1 MDMVSIINQML
12 VLFFLLLIGYVAAK
26 CHVITDEGNKVLT
39 EVVLNVSLPCTILYS
54 VMGGNATMSGFEA
67 LFFMGM
73 VIAVYVLTIG
83 VAMITPKLIGARG
96 DDAGLYKFMVS
107 FANVGFMGYPVAQ
120 AIFGPT
126 SVFYV
131 ALFCMAFNVLTYSLG
146 VIFIAGKNTK
156 IDAKLLITPALIS
169 TLVSIVLFLTGVD
182 FIPAAL
188 TKTVETMEKVTT
200 PVSMLVVG
208 VTLASV
214 PIKSIFNE
222 WRVYIVTAVR
232 LLLLPVLTW
241 ALFRFFIHDA
251 LQLGVLVVIAGMPV
265 AAAAPMLTVQY
276 GKNTQLAAKTVF
288 ISTVLSV
295 VTIPLLVYLLPM
307 G

>member
-1 MDMVSIINQML
+1 MDMASIINQML

-26 CHVITDEGNKVLT
+26 CRVITDAGNKVLT
-39 EVVLNVSLPCTILYS
+39 DLVLNVSLPCTILYS
-54 VMGGNATMSGFEA
+54 VMGGHATMSGLEA

-73 VIAVYVLTIG
+73 VIAVYALTIG
-83 VAMITPKLIGARG
+83 VAVITPKCLGVKG

-120 AIFGPT
+120 AIFGPA

-146 VIFIAGKNTK
+146 VIFIAGKDTK
-156 IDAKLLITPALIS
+156 IDAKLLITPAFIS
-169 TLVSIVLFLTGVD
+169 TLVSIVLFLTGVE
-182 FIPAAL
+182 FIPAAV

-200 PVSMLVVG
+200 PVSMLTVG

-214 PIKSIFNE
+214 PLKSIFNE
-222 WRVYIVTAVR
+222 WRVYVTTAIR
-232 LLLLPVLTW
+232 LIILPVLTW
-241 ALFRFFIHDA
+241 LIFRFIIHDA
-251 LQLGVLVVIAGMPV
+251 LQLGVLVVISGMPV
-265 AAAAPMLTVQY
+265 AAAASMLTVQY
-276 GKNTQLAAKTVF
+276 DKNTQLAAKTVF

-295 VTIPLLVYLLPM
+295 VSIPLLVYILPM